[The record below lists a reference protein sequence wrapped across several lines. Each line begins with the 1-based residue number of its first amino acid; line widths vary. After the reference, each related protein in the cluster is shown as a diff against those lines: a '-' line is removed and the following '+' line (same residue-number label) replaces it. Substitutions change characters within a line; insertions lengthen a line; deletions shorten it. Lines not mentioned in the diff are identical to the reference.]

1 MERIRPNRKRI
12 LKKFFAFFVLLL
24 FTMTAFSLY
33 QYRQGLSESDG
44 DFEKDGQFTFNG
56 EEEVDQINILLLGID
71 SRGEEHSRT
80 DTIMIAHYD
89 TKTHQPKVVSI
100 MRDSYV
106 NIPGHGKQKINAA
119 YSWGGPEL
127 LRKTIKE
134 NFDIDVNYYA
144 IMDFKG
150 FSTVVDTI
158 VPNGIGV
165 NIPYEM
171 SHGIGM
177 TLHPGNQILHGDEL
191 LGYVRFRHDRESDF
205 GRVRRQQEIISK
217 LIDNAITMNNLVK
230 LPKIWGIMDSYI
242 ETNVRIGTLLTIG
255 KDIITEQSK
264 DMETLRIPLNGE
276 FENRRYEGAGAVLDL
291 NLETNKQALQEF
303 LSN

>member
-1 MERIRPNRKRI
+1 
-12 LKKFFAFFVLLL
+12 
-24 FTMTAFSLY
+24 MTAFSLY